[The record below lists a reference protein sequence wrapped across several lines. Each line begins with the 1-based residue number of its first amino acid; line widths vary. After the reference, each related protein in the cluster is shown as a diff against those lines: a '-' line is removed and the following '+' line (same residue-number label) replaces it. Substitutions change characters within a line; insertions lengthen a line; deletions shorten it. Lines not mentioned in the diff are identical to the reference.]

1 MVKNNGTSSKEF
13 KGLGTWEKTFG
24 KFVKKVKIQRIGI
37 CSNPQDDVNEG
48 FALGLLEI
56 RYYMGRDTAHVLW
69 LLEILQRRE
78 KRLII
83 EYVHV
88 NQP

>member
-1 MVKNNGTSSKEF
+1 MQHVDMNSPEF
-13 KGLGTWEKTFG
+13 KAELEKTW
-24 KFVKKVKIQRIGI
+24 KFVKKVNQRFGFVQH
-37 CSNPQDDVNEG
+37 PQDDVNEG
-48 FALGLLEI
+48 VALGLARNKILYGK
-56 RYYMGRDTAHVLW
+56 RYCPCFMV
-69 LLEILQRRE
+69 LEILQRRE